1 MRLLNKSYEFAYP
14 GYFDIAVPSEYQ
26 IPKKQIC
33 VKYAYDYIPSYLE
46 YTNLHTKYLIGYKN
60 NDEYY
65 LKHFHN
71 IFLYYLRSTHPTA
84 RCERICELITKNLSA
99 IEESNASNSFS
110 NLERGILY
118 INKFSQEP
126 MGFQK
131 NISHKDSWY
140 CLKFEFNSLTKNSI
154 EIFIEPLQKVDS
166 HEAIGITSES
176 FDSSMIGPIFV
187 GLIDYQNKIIYPS
200 PIRSKDSIIRK
211 TLGVEL
217 EKNENIILTCVP
229 SSYSKHDGC
238 TSGTHKSIEYLSK
251 TYGYLD
257 GSKLLKRHKTIPKSH
272 WSNRDRNDI
281 NLHLD
286 SIAFNEKLYSRLVKK
301 NKKKIILLDD
311 IVTSGTSILSCSII
325 VNRYTQNYPDNYFAF
340 ARTYNKNN
348 FDDNVRAYLTGDK
361 YGE

>member
-33 VKYAYDYIPSYLE
+33 VKYAYDYIPSSRYK

-140 CLKFEFNSLTKNSI
+140 GLKFEFNSLTKNSI

-187 GLIDYQNKIIYPS
+187 GLIDYQNKMIYPS
-200 PIRSKDSIIRK
+200 PIRSKDSILRK
-211 TLGVEL
+211 TLEIMV
-217 EKNENIILTCVP
+217 I
-229 SSYSKHDGC
+229 
-238 TSGTHKSIEYLSK
+238 
-251 TYGYLD
+251 
-257 GSKLLKRHKTIPKSH
+257 
-272 WSNRDRNDI
+272 
-281 NLHLD
+281 
-286 SIAFNEKLYSRLVKK
+286 KK
-301 NKKKIILLDD
+301 NNLTKKVD
-311 IVTSGTSILSCSII
+311 
-325 VNRYTQNYPDNYFAF
+325 
-340 ARTYNKNN
+340 
-348 FDDNVRAYLTGDK
+348 
-361 YGE
+361 